1 MYKNFFFT
9 PKQIKEIEAT
19 YHALKNNIV
28 EIAGV
33 LGLPSSRVFEYED
46 LFQKEMKKF
55 ILSLSNGPVPVTPS
69 TRTFGYARLQKRIP
83 IEGTISIVSSDP
95 DYELYWCEATNDIQ
109 LQNKKGY
116 DTYGYAV
123 RNGFYTEG
131 EAYKYENDPKML
143 SYKIQ
148 DDFHLCMNNNVEL
161 ISEIYSEQVTP
172 KQKTKSKKLAVKPEV
187 ETEVS
192 PVEFNRETELAI
204 QNEITEKQEKKEK
217 EKKMAERVQNKEVVK
232 STDNVVS
239 KITRKASAAR
249 VLMAKD
255 AVEAAKRLAVDEILT
270 LSHDALANVLV
281 SGMPLADRDTT
292 KGMILQS
299 LASPQGAAFMAL
311 MVGGAMTAGSDLV
324 PEEYLDIFNDI
335 AQEFRV
341 NAQVRAG
348 RMLIDHLKPTIGS
361 FVVNATSKLAGVAKA
376 KEELAQL
383 TPNTASDPAP
393 TP

>member
-1 MYKNFFFT
+1 MT
-9 PKQIKEIEAT
+9 
-19 YHALKNNIV
+19 
-28 EIAGV
+28 
-33 LGLPSSRVFEYED
+33 
-46 LFQKEMKKF
+46 
-55 ILSLSNGPVPVTPS
+55 
-69 TRTFGYARLQKRIP
+69 
-83 IEGTISIVSSDP
+83 
-95 DYELYWCEATNDIQ
+95 
-109 LQNKKGY
+109 
-116 DTYGYAV
+116 
-123 RNGFYTEG
+123 
-131 EAYKYENDPKML
+131 
-143 SYKIQ
+143 
-148 DDFHLCMNNNVEL
+148 NNVEL
-161 ISEIYSEQVTP
+161 IKEIYSEQVAF
-172 KQKTKSKKLAVKPEV
+172 KQKTKIKQEVKQTEVKPV
-187 ETEVS
+187 D
-192 PVEFNRETELAI
+192 FNKETELVI

-217 EKKMAERVQNKEVVK
+217 ENKMAERVQNKEMVK

-281 SGMPLADRDTT
+281 SGMPETNRDSV

-324 PEEYLDIFNDI
+324 PEEYSDIYNDI

-361 FVVNATSKLAGVAKA
+361 FVENATSKLAGVAKA

-383 TPNTASDPAP
+383 STTTDTTPT
-393 TP
+393 T

>member
-1 MYKNFFFT
+1 MYKKFT
-9 PKQIKEIEAT
+9 PEEISELEAA
-19 YHALKNNIV
+19 YYALTENIT
-28 EIAGV
+28 EIAKAIGI
-33 LGLPSSRVFEYED
+33 PSFRISEYES
-46 LFQKEMKKF
+46 LEHLRKKMKEF
-55 ILSLSNGPVPVTPS
+55 ILSLSKGSVMVSETTGTLGFS
-69 TRTFGYARLQKRIP
+69 RFEKRVSVQ
-83 IEGTISIVSSDP
+83 GTVLIVDSDP
-95 DYELYWCEATNDIQ
+95 NYELYWCKGINDIH
-109 LQNKKGY
+109 LQNKKSHDGF
-116 DTYGYAV
+116 GYAV
-123 RNGFYTEG
+123 KNGLYTEG

-148 DDFHLCMNNNVEL
+148 DDFHFCMNNNNVEL
-161 ISEIYSEQVTP
+161 IREIYSEQVTP
-172 KQKTKSKKLAVKPEV
+172 KQKTKSKKLAVKPEVETEV

-255 AVEAAKRLAVDEILT
+255 AVDEILT

-383 TPNTASDPAP
+383 TSNTASDPAP